1 MANSPRRGRARAPS
15 GCTRVRSTVGISQRK
30 RACGPR
36 GGSRRPHAR
45 LLPLRTLEMPSAMSM
60 GVVLP
65 RTAATSLP
73 SGSTT
78 VNGTSASLAACTL
91 ASSRAFQPSKSA
103 MRFAYHSAFAA
114 LSAARAAAA
123 LAALDSPSPST
134 DSAAISVAASSA
146 ILARAAPHHPLSRDA
161 RGYILMISVGC
172 RSAGL
177 PAVRRRSITFKH
189 SPETRLDCVPRTAP
203 SRRAPCDLD
212 RDPTRVACQL
222 APPPLPPPDLLVDP
236 EEKNCSRLP
245 TPHCS

>member
-1 MANSPRRGRARAPS
+1 
-15 GCTRVRSTVGISQRK
+15 
-30 RACGPR
+30 
-36 GGSRRPHAR
+36 
-45 LLPLRTLEMPSAMSM
+45 M

-161 RGYILMISVGC
+161 RGI
-172 RSAGL
+172 
-177 PAVRRRSITFKH
+177 F
-189 SPETRLDCVPRTAP
+189 
-203 SRRAPCDLD
+203 
-212 RDPTRVACQL
+212 
-222 APPPLPPPDLLVDP
+222 
-236 EEKNCSRLP
+236 
-245 TPHCS
+245 